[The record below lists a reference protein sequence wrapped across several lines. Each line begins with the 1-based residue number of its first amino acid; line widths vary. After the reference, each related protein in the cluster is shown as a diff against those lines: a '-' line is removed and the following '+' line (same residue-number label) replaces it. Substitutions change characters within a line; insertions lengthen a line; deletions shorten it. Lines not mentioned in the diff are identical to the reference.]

1 MRTPVLGIAC
11 AATLAGAPSAIA
23 FDAFGEV
30 VFRPRGSM
38 TATASFDDERVVGP
52 VVNMTRMADEEWAG
66 DVNGF
71 DVALHVADG
80 HIDGVSFTLVYARA
94 GERVS
99 VEGLVNGI
107 RVRVTLDAK
116 QMRGRFGVCS
126 IDMKRKRAGL
136 YEGDVGCLR
145 GGSFPTSAKASL
157 ELYGLAATA
166 DAPQPQLALALVAVL
181 PR

>member
-1 MRTPVLGIAC
+1 MRPPALGIVC
-11 AATLAGAPSAIA
+11 AAALAAAPSALA
-23 FDAFGEV
+23 LDPTGEV

-38 TATASFDDERVVGP
+38 AATASFDDERVVGP
-52 VVNMTRMADEEWAG
+52 IVNMTRVADEEWAG

-80 HIDGVSFTLVYARA
+80 HIDGVSLTLVYARA

-107 RVRVTLDAK
+107 RVRISLDAK
-116 QMRGRFGVCS
+116 GARGRYGDCS

-145 GGSFPTSAKASL
+145 GGSFPVTAKASL
-157 ELYGLAATA
+157 ELFGLAATA
-166 DAPQPQLALALVAVL
+166 DAPQPQLALALLAVL